1 MKSTYA
7 QSLTL
12 AFEEHLTTY
21 FFKFR
26 QSWHTTV
33 VYSPPL
39 RDFKTL
45 QLCQN
50 VISNKST
57 KGQEW
62 QTPGKVF
69 NPKKL
74 GELVFFKFSE
84 VQPAALG
91 VDGTKTSFSLRHTS
105 AAKFLRF
112 GSSIPSSAE
121 GVLPWTTN
129 LPNMEPVLGYSA
141 RSGEAENGHHQ
152 KPGVFPKDRTGVFLW
167 SKFGNPTKSTYP
179 KDPDMP

>member
-1 MKSTYA
+1 MG
-7 QSLTL
+7 
-12 AFEEHLTTY
+12 EI
-21 FFKFR
+21 
-26 QSWHTTV
+26 V
-33 VYSPPL
+33 VFL
-39 RDFKTL
+39 
-45 QLCQN
+45 
-50 VISNKST
+50 I
-57 KGQEW
+57 
-62 QTPGKVF
+62 
-69 NPKKL
+69 
-74 GELVFFKFSE
+74 KFSE